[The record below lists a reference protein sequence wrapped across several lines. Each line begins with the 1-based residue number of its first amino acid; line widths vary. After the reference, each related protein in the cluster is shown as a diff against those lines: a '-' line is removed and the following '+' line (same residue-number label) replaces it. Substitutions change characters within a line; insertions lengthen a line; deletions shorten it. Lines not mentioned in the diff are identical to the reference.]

1 MQRNSLGIISLCA
14 VICIAPFNLSAA
26 EDGRRAVEVKRFGIS
41 VRVPQAW
48 SLVDWARNS
57 RAFKL
62 QVPQDEKIKLGEDL
76 FVGRVSCDLGVAPE
90 SLQEFQTRFPA
101 ADEFKTE
108 TPRHKL
114 VEDRLETLNAKQ
126 FGKELAELL
135 GQRLIRVWQF
145 ENDADQHWF
154 IIRTRVIQ
162 DGTLY
167 TFDLSTDEAHYDS
180 YRLDFEEML
189 TSAKF
194 SPPETGLR
202 RMAGGYW
209 MQRDYRFALRLPADW
224 RPALGPSDQALFFAK
239 GSAHKTFTDNLLVLA
254 TQPQPLE
261 FKRLKETLPGEIT
274 KLDSEARVAQCEIVQ
289 QGAGAAL
296 ETVVFTKRD
305 GQEITILD
313 RHFRSSQRNY
323 LVRFTCDSAE
333 FKKIEDELRK
343 SLDSFVEVLEEP
355 KRDAA

>member
-1 MQRNSLGIISLCA
+1 MGRVLIGVFLMEVLLLS
-14 VICIAPFNLSAA
+14 APLHARAA

-48 SLVDWARNS
+48 SLVDWARNA

-62 QVPQDEKIKLGEDL
+62 QLPQDEKIKLAEDA
-76 FVGRVSCDLGVAPE
+76 FVGRVACDLGVAPE
-90 SLQEFQTRFPA
+90 SLKEFQTRLPA
-101 ADEFKTE
+101 AEEFKSDS
-108 TPRHKL
+108 PGHKL
-114 VEDRLETLNAKQ
+114 VEDRLESLDAKK

-145 ENDADQHWF
+145 DNDSDQHWYV
-154 IIRTRVIQ
+154 IRTRVIH

-202 RMAGGYW
+202 RMASGYW

-224 RPALGPSDQALFFAK
+224 KPALGPSDQALFFAT
-239 GSAHKTFTDNLLVLA
+239 GSTHKSITDSLLVLA
-254 TQPQPLE
+254 SPPQPLDM
-261 FKRLKETLPGEIT
+261 KQLKETLPGEIRKVDPT
-274 KLDSEARVAQCEIVQ
+274 AQVASCQIVP
-289 QGAGAAL
+289 QGGGVAL
-296 ETVVFTKRD
+296 ETVVHTKRD
-305 GQEITILD
+305 QQEVTILE

-323 LVRFTCDSAE
+323 LVRFTCEAAE
-333 FKKIEDELRK
+333 FTKLADELRK

>member
-1 MQRNSLGIISLCA
+1 MCRVLVSVFLLGTALLA
-14 VICIAPFNLSAA
+14 APLRAQAA
-26 EDGRRAVEVKRFGIS
+26 DDGRRAVEAKRFGIS

-62 QVPQDEKIKLGEDL
+62 QLPQDEKIKLGEDS

-90 SLQEFQTRFPA
+90 SLKEFQTRFPA
-101 ADEFKTE
+101 ADEFTSE
-108 TPRHKL
+108 NPRHKL
-114 VEDRLETLNAKQ
+114 VEDRLESLDGKK
-126 FGKELAELL
+126 FGKELAALL

-145 ENDADQHWF
+145 DNDADQHWF
-154 IIRTRVIQ
+154 IIRTRVIH

-209 MQRDYRFALRLPADW
+209 MQRDYRFALRLPVDW
-224 RPALGPSDQALFFAK
+224 KPALGPSDQALFFAT
-239 GSAHKTFTDNLLVLA
+239 GSTHKVITDNLLVLA
-254 TQPQPLE
+254 SQPQPLDL
-261 FKRLKETLPGEIT
+261 KHLKETLPGEIT
-274 KLDSEARVAQCEIVQ
+274 KHDEQARVATCEIVPQ
-289 QGAGAAL
+289 AGGVAL
-296 ETVVFTKRD
+296 ETVVNTKRGEQD
-305 GQEITILD
+305 VTILE
-313 RHFRSSQRNY
+313 RQFRSSQRNY
-323 LVRFTCDSAE
+323 LIRFTCEAAE
-333 FKKIEDELRK
+333 YMKVQEELRK